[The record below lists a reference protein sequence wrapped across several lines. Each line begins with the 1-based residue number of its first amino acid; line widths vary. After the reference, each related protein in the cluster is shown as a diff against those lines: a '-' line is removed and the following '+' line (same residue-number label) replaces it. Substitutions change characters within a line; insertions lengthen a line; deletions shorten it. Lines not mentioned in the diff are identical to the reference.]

1 MTGILDQF
9 ALDTKSYVVTGASS
23 GIGKAMAGF
32 LAQAGA
38 RVVLVARREK
48 ELIDSVNS
56 INTGHERATYV
67 CADLSDREALA
78 EIASRCKS
86 NLPTG
91 VVDGVVN
98 AAGINLRETVDEVS
112 IESWDQ
118 TLNLNLAVPFF
129 FAREFVPEMRAQTY
143 GRVINVASLQAV
155 RAFPN
160 GLPYGASKGGVA
172 QLTRAM
178 AEAWSRYGICCNAI
192 APGFF
197 PTELSAPVFGDEN
210 YRDWAAQQTAIGRNG
225 ELEDLA
231 GTTIFLASPASA
243 YITGQTLFV
252 DGGFT
257 AR

>member
-1 MTGILDQF
+1 MTEILEQF
-9 ALDTKSYVVTGASS
+9 SLADRSFVVTGASS
-23 GIGKAMAGF
+23 GIGRAMAGF

-38 RVVLVARREK
+38 RVVLVARRE
-48 ELIDSVNS
+48 EVLAEAVDS
-56 INTGHERATYV
+56 INAGHTATYV
-67 CADLSDREALA
+67 CADLTEREALA
-78 EIASRCKS
+78 EVAERCRAS
-86 NLPTG
+86 LPSG
-91 VVDGVVN
+91 IVDGVVN
-98 AAGINLRETVDEVS
+98 AAGINLRQGVDEVS
-112 IESWDQ
+112 IDSWDR

-129 FAREFVPEMRAQTY
+129 LTREFIPAMREQGY
-143 GRVINVASLQAV
+143 GRVINVASLQAI

-160 GLPYGASKGGVA
+160 GLPYGASKGGLS

-178 AEAWSRYGICCNAI
+178 AEAWSQYGICCNAI

-197 PTELSAPVFGDEN
+197 PTGLSAPVFEDED
-210 YRDWAAQQTAIGRNG
+210 YRTWAAQQTAMGRNG

-231 GTTIFLASPASA
+231 GATIFLASPASA

>member
-1 MTGILDQF
+1 MAEVLDQF
-9 ALDTKSYVVTGASS
+9 SLAARSYVVTGASS
-23 GIGKAMAGF
+23 GIGRAMAGF

-38 RVVLVARREK
+38 QVVLVARREG
-48 ELIDSVNS
+48 ELIDAVNS
-56 INTGHERATYV
+56 INADCERATYV
-67 CADLSDREALA
+67 CADLSERENLA
-78 EIASRCKS
+78 EVAVRCRASLS
-86 NLPTG
+86 SG

-98 AAGINLRETVDEVS
+98 AAGVNLRQDVDEVS
-112 IESWDQ
+112 IESWDT

-129 FAREFVPEMRAQTY
+129 FTREFVPEMRTRRY

-160 GLPYGASKGGVA
+160 GLPYGASKGGLS

-197 PTELSAPVFGDEN
+197 PTGLSAPVFEDED
-210 YRDWAAQQTAIGRNG
+210 YRNWAAQQTAMGRNG

-231 GTTIFLASPASA
+231 GATIFLASPASA

>member
-9 ALDTKSYVVTGASS
+9 SLTGRNFVVTGASS
-23 GIGKAMAGF
+23 GIGMAMAGF

-48 ELIDSVNS
+48 ELVHAAAA
-56 INTGHERATYV
+56 INTQHERATYV
-67 CADLSDREALA
+67 CADLTEREALRDVA
-78 EIASRCKS
+78 ERCRS
-86 NLPTG
+86 GLPSG

-98 AAGINLRETVDEVS
+98 AAGINLRQDVDEVS
-112 IESWDQ
+112 IDTWDM

-129 FAREFVPEMRAQTY
+129 LTREFVPIMREQGY
-143 GRVINVASLQAV
+143 GRVINVASLQAA

-160 GLPYGASKGGVA
+160 GLPYGASKGGLG

-197 PTELSAPVFGDEN
+197 PTGLSAPVFEDED
-210 YRDWAAQQTAIGRNG
+210 YRTWAAQQTAMGRNG
-225 ELEDLA
+225 ELQDLA
-231 GTTIFLASPASA
+231 GATIFLASPASA
-243 YITGQTLFV
+243 YITGQMLFV

>member
-1 MTGILDQF
+1 MTEILEQF
-9 ALDTKSYVVTGASS
+9 SLADRSFVVTGASS
-23 GIGKAMAGF
+23 GIGRAMAGF

-48 ELIDSVNS
+48 ELIDAVTTLNAQ
-56 INTGHERATYV
+56 HERATFV
-67 CADLSDREALA
+67 CADLSERENLA
-78 EIASRCKS
+78 EVAALCRAS
-86 NLPTG
+86 LPAG
-91 VVDGVVN
+91 VLDGVVN
-98 AAGINLRETVDEVS
+98 AAGINLRQGVDEVS
-112 IESWDQ
+112 IDSWDR

-129 FAREFVPEMRAQTY
+129 LTREFIPAMREQGY

-160 GLPYGASKGGVA
+160 GLPYGASKGGLG

-178 AEAWSRYGICCNAI
+178 AEAWSQYGICCNAI

-197 PTELSAPVFGDEN
+197 PTGLSAPVFEDED
-210 YRDWAAQQTAIGRNG
+210 YRNWAARQTAMGRNG

-231 GTTIFLASPASA
+231 GATIFLASPASA